1 MRILLLRI
9 FLVVFVLSDS
19 ARSRG
24 RKSRVPCA
32 SRDCR
37 CRKVKGKARMT
48 CVWVNR
54 RLPLFR
60 PRDVIYDSV
69 GIANANLT
77 RIPKA
82 AFQNLSTTLL
92 DLSGNLFGANGI
104 NRGAFIGLEA
114 RLEVL
119 LLPNCRLASVP
130 TQSISRL
137 RLLATLNLDRNAISV
152 IPRNAFRRNRKLREL
167 RLFQNQLRN
176 IDAKAF
182 RGLARMERLQL
193 AQNRLPALWKGNFR
207 GMRNLTSI
215 DLSGNLLTRIVPGTF
230 SGLSRLKWIDL
241 ASNLLTSLTKL
252 MFKGLKQ
259 LQYLNLDGNPLTRIG
274 DGAFSIISRLKYLS
288 LDIANVSRL
297 SPRSFARLTRVKT
310 LILGD
315 VNRPV
320 LPAALF
326 RDLRRLKNLS
336 VLDYRNVFKGL
347 TPGLFPAKF
356 GFGRLSVWTTPVRPC
371 TCNVSWIREFNQRGV
386 YVHGYCDGKR
396 PLSCQKLTD

>member
-1 MRILLLRI
+1 MRMLLLRT
-9 FLVVFVLSDS
+9 FLVVVLLSDS

-32 SRDCR
+32 SRDCQ

-54 RLPLFR
+54 RLPVFH
-60 PRDVIYDSV
+60 PRDVTYDRV
-69 GIANANLT
+69 NIANANLT

-82 AFQNLSTTLL
+82 AFRNVSTTQL
-92 DLSGNLFGANGI
+92 DLSGNLFGASGF
-104 NRGAFIGLEA
+104 NRGAFVGLEA

-119 LLPNCRLASVP
+119 LLPHCRLATVP
-130 TQSISRL
+130 TSSISRL
-137 RLLATLNLDRNAISV
+137 RRLATLNLDGNVISV
-152 IPRNAFRRNRKLREL
+152 IPRNAFKRNRKLREL

-207 GMRNLTSI
+207 GMRNLTTL

-230 SGLSRLKWIDL
+230 SGLNRLKWLDL
-241 ASNLLTSLTKL
+241 ASNLLTSLTKR

-259 LQYLNLDGNPLTRIG
+259 LQYVNLDGNPLTHIG
-274 DGAFSIISRLKYLS
+274 DGAFAVIPRLKYLS
-288 LDIANVSRL
+288 LDLANVSRL
-297 SPRSFARLTRVKT
+297 SPGSFVRLARVKT
-310 LILGD
+310 LIVGD
-315 VNRPV
+315 VNRPA
-320 LPAALF
+320 LPARLF

-336 VLDYRNVFKGL
+336 VLNHRSVFKGL
-347 TPGLFPAKF
+347 TPELFPAKF
-356 GFGRLSVWTTPVRPC
+356 GFGRLSVWTAPLRPC
-371 TCNVSWIREFNQRGV
+371 NCDVAWIREFNRRGA

-396 PLSCQKLTD
+396 PISCQKLTG